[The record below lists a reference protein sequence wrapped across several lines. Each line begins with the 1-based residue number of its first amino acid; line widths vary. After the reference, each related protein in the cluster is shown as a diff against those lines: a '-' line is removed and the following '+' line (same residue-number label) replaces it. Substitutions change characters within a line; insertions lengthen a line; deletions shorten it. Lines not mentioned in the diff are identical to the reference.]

1 MAENQILVKF
11 KPSGEQKLINAINQ
25 LHLAQVK
32 LEKGQRAY
40 ERALAHTSRTTQLFG
55 TRNKRLAQTNSV
67 LANSFATIRSKML
80 LVSFAMSLGIRQMVQ
95 FGKESM
101 KVANISKAYNTL
113 AGATEDSGIAF
124 SKLNTAVDG
133 TMTKTELLTQ
143 ANNAMILGVSK
154 NSDEMAEMFDVAQR
168 LGRALGQDTAHS
180 VESLITGIGR
190 QSRLMLDNIGII
202 VKAEEAYEAYA
213 KEVGKTTEDL
223 TDQEKKLAFN
233 KAAMDAARTAVAR
246 LGAEQLSAQD
256 KFDKFNVAL
265 NDLSI
270 LIGEKFVTTV
280 LPALE
285 TMTGWIKKMTETDM
299 ETTIRQLGQVGAEF
313 ENIAQLQR
321 LLAMDVAAQTLE
333 DNTKTIKVLLNQQSN
348 AFLDVLED
356 TQLMSLGVQQV
367 FTNISGTT
375 VKDGISR
382 IESYGQAWQ
391 LTQEAFDNLSVE
403 KVQGEIDKINESA
416 NFLVNKFAEGLI
428 NSEQLENST
437 NKLVDQQKAF
447 QIILDLLIEI
457 QAAKGVLSP
466 ANLTGDKD
474 ENSDGEKT
482 LSFLDK
488 LQIKLKNVKD
498 EQANLAK
505 ATVASAFATGMA
517 YDNMGKAIEAGLRDA
532 IEASIRLL
540 TVKLM
545 EDAVEK
551 FGWLGVPL
559 AASAGAVAGSLVGQA
574 QRHLKFEDGGLVG
587 GRRHS
592 QGGTMIEAER
602 GEFVMS
608 RNAVEAIG
616 VENLNRMNQGGG
628 GAVNITFTGNV
639 MSQDFIENE
648 AIPQIKDAIRRG
660 ADIGVS

>member
-40 ERALAHTSRTTQLFG
+40 ERALAHTSRTTQVFG
-55 TRNKRLAQTNSV
+55 TRNKRLAQANSV

-80 LVSFAMSLGIRQMVQ
+80 LVSFAMSLGIRQMIQ

-124 SKLNTAVDG
+124 AKLNTAVDG

-213 KEVGKTTEDL
+213 KEVGKTTEEL

-233 KAAMDAARTAVAR
+233 KAAMDAARKAVAR

-256 KFDKFNVAL
+256 KFDKFNVVL
-265 NDLSI
+265 NDLSV

-321 LLAMDVAAQTLE
+321 LLAMDIAAKTLE
-333 DNTKTIKVLLNQQSN
+333 DNTGTIKTLLDEQSN
-348 AFLDVLED
+348 AFLDML
-356 TQLMSLGVQQV
+356 TNAQLMSLGVQKV
-367 FTNISGTT
+367 FTNIAGTT

-382 IESYGQAWQ
+382 IERYGEAWQ

-403 KVQGEIDKINESA
+403 KVQGEIDTINESA
-416 NFLVNKFAEGLI
+416 NVLANQFAEGLI
-428 NSEQLENST
+428 NSEQLENDT
-437 NKLVDQQKAF
+437 NKLVDQQKAL
-447 QIILDLLIEI
+447 QIILDLLIEM
-457 QAAKGVLSP
+457 QAARGILSP
-466 ANLTGDKD
+466 ASLTDD
-474 ENSDGEKT
+474 DSEDGQKT
-482 LSFLDK
+482 LTFFDK
-488 LQIKLKNVKD
+488 LKGKIKDTKD
-498 EQANLAK
+498 EQGKLAK
-505 ATVASAFATGMA
+505 ATIASAFATGVA
-517 YDNMGKAIEAGLRDA
+517 YDNMGKAVEAGLKDA
-532 IEASIRLL
+532 IQATIRML
-540 TVKLM
+540 TVRLM
-545 EDAVEK
+545 EDAVGK
-551 FGWLGVPL
+551 AGWLGIPL
-559 AASAGAVAGSLVGQA
+559 AATAGAVAGSLVGQA

-608 RNAVEAIG
+608 RNAVDAIG

-639 MSQDFIENE
+639 MSQDFIEDE

-660 ADIGVS
+660 AIGVS